1 MPDINWEK
9 VWNSA
14 IGNSELFPAKLI
26 TSKTL
31 SVSCP
36 TRFSNYGELSIEITP
51 SFNEA
56 SISLELLLFND
67 NVDITDILS
76 EEEHD
81 KESKKKV
88 KSASDF
94 NHLASKLVK
103 YELQN
108 RISDRFLIKSQGFNS
123 DKEAE
128 NALIDYINSKATE
141 SGRMFDDKLDE
152 LNDAIETGNRP
163 TMESIREKR
172 AIILRKIES
181 ILREHYGWKSR
192 KNEDFS
198 DSVIDCYDDNNNLKA
213 VVSLID
219 DCVVVDLADGVS
231 AKVGLL
237 QSDED
242 IESELCTDV
251 DDAKEIIDN
260 KEIDQLKDVVSGNL
274 ESDMSDVYEEP
285 TEPDD
290 QEEYLADLE
299 KRVSRLESLYINRKL
314 KRLY

>member
-1 MPDINWEK
+1 MELDWKDIWERVLK
-9 VWNSA
+9 N
-14 IGNSELFPAKLI
+14 NKLFPHKKISNNKIEL
-26 TSKTL
+26 
-31 SVSCP
+31 SCP
-36 TRFSNYGELSIEITP
+36 TRFSSIGA
-51 SFNEA
+51 FNIEVTA
-56 SISLELLLFND
+56 KFNDDYIELELLTFND
-67 NVDITDILS
+67 NITLDDLENTEVDDTRKQFNALS
-76 EEEHD
+76 NSLNEF
-81 KESKKKV
+81 ESKNKI
-88 KSASDF
+88 
-94 NHLASKLVK
+94 
-103 YELQN
+103 Q
-108 RISDRFLIKSQGFNS
+108 DRFEIKSEGFES
-123 DKEAE
+123 DDEAE
-128 NALIDYINSKATE
+128 SALLDYLNSKATE
-141 SGRMFDDKLDE
+141 SGRSFDDKLDE

-198 DSVIDCYDDNNNLKA
+198 DSVIECYDDNNNLKA

-231 AKVGLL
+231 AKIGLL

-251 DDAKEIIDN
+251 DDAQEIIDN

-299 KRVSRLESLYINRKL
+299 KRVSRLESVYINRKL

>member
-1 MPDINWEK
+1 MPDINWER

-128 NALIDYINSKATE
+128 NALIDYINSKANTMAGSQE
-141 SGRMFDDKLDE
+141 RMK
-152 LNDAIETGNRP
+152 I
-163 TMESIREKR
+163 SQ
-172 AIILRKIES
+172 IL
-181 ILREHYGWKSR
+181 
-192 KNEDFS
+192 
-198 DSVIDCYDDNNNLKA
+198 
-213 VVSLID
+213 
-219 DCVVVDLADGVS
+219 
-231 AKVGLL
+231 
-237 QSDED
+237 
-242 IESELCTDV
+242 
-251 DDAKEIIDN
+251 
-260 KEIDQLKDVVSGNL
+260 
-274 ESDMSDVYEEP
+274 
-285 TEPDD
+285 
-290 QEEYLADLE
+290 
-299 KRVSRLESLYINRKL
+299 
-314 KRLY
+314 